1 MFNYLIEIVSKVPAR
16 YSVEGKVNI
25 KILTFGSGLP
35 PTRGLVP
42 LAILPPLG
50 ERMVERPV
58 WILESSG
65 RKRESAPAQTTIF
78 HYHSLNHH

>member
-1 MFNYLIEIVSKVPAR
+1 
-16 YSVEGKVNI
+16 VEGKVNI
-25 KILTFGSGLP
+25 KIFTFGSGLP

-58 WILESSG
+58 WILDSS
-65 RKRESAPAQTTIF
+65 REEEGVCACANSNIQKNTYQMSI
-78 HYHSLNHH
+78 SLNKSVFSNTVTK